1 MSLQEYDKDLRSV
14 QQARRLLEQCRTAQR
29 QFATASAAQVD
40 AICQAMSEAAFQE
53 AARLGRMAHE
63 ETGYGNP
70 DHKTVKNQHAAK
82 AVWESI
88 RGIPTVGVIARD
100 EARKLVSIAEPMG
113 VAAALTPSTNP
124 TSTAIFKALIAVKG
138 RNGIVISPHPSA
150 ARCTNEAVR
159 IVADAAERAGAP
171 KGLIACIGEPTL
183 QATQELL
190 RHYAVN
196 VILATGGGPMV
207 RAAHSTGKPAYG
219 VGPGNVPAWVD
230 RSADIAKAAGDLVR
244 SKSFDCSLICAT
256 EQTVVADQAIAQD
269 LRRHMEQAGAYWVDE
284 AQAARLAELLFRP
297 DGAMNVRVVGQ
308 SARTLAQAIGLTVP
322 ETVKV
327 LVAPLAG
334 VGAQHPLSREKLTSV
349 MGFITAPDARAG
361 LETCRSILKFGGDGH
376 TAVIH
381 SQDKGQVEE
390 MAARLPAFRI
400 VVNSMSTLGSVG
412 HTCGFAP
419 SFTLGT
425 GGIGG
430 AISGDNINVTHL
442 INTKRIGWE
451 RMPWTLAEGLADQ
464 QSGSVSPPGAGS
476 PDVDAIVQ
484 GVMERLK
491 AAGVSRSLAN

>member
-1 MSLQEYDKDLRSV
+1 MSQQEYDKDLRSV

-29 QFATASAAQVD
+29 QFASASAAQVD

-53 AARLGRMAHE
+53 AERLGRMAHE

-88 RGIPTVGVIARD
+88 RTVQTVGVIARD
-100 EARKLVSIAEPMG
+100 EARKLLTIAEPMG

-124 TSTAIFKALIAVKG
+124 TSTAIFKTLIAVKG

-150 ARCTNEAVR
+150 ARCTLEAVR
-159 IVADAAERAGAP
+159 IVAAAAERAGAP
-171 KGLIACIGEPTL
+171 KGLIACLEEPTL
-183 QATQELL
+183 QATQEIL
-190 RHYAVN
+190 RHYAVT

-230 RSADIAKAAGDLVR
+230 RSADVPKAARDLVR

-284 AQAARLAELLFRP
+284 AQAARLGELLFRP
-297 DGAMNVRVVGQ
+297 DGGMNTRSVGQ
-308 SARTLAQAIGLTVP
+308 SAQALAQAIGLSVP
-322 ETVKV
+322 ATVKV
-327 LVAPLAG
+327 LVAPLGG

-349 MGFITAPDARAG
+349 LGFITVPDARAG
-361 LETCRSILKFGGDGH
+361 LENCVSILKFGGDGH

-381 SQDKGQVEE
+381 SQDEKQVEE
-390 MAARLPAFRI
+390 MALRLPAFRI

-430 AISGDNINVTHL
+430 AISGDNITVTHL
-442 INTKRIGWE
+442 INTKRVGWE
-451 RMPWTLAEGLADQ
+451 LVPWTPADGQ
-464 QSGSVSPPGAGS
+464 GDGRSGSVTPQGGGAQ
-476 PDVDAIVQ
+476 DIDAIVR
-484 GVMERLK
+484 GVMDRLR
-491 AAGVSRSLAN
+491 AADASRSLTR